1 MANPDSVAQKYPDSF
16 GNFAIASAQGVS
28 LAATGNAVV
37 ALPILKGGLTAGN
50 SVATSGAVIVR
61 RVTIQNPSGNVGTG
75 NISILS
81 SNDGNTSNAVVAAV
95 TLSSLT
101 GTGTFQDV
109 AISGGN
115 VLVSGYN
122 SQALFLKVNSNV
134 AGTVDIKVYGDTVN
148 F

>member
-1 MANPDSVAQKYPDSF
+1 MANPDSVGQNYPDSF
-16 GNFAIASAQGVS
+16 GAYAIASATASS

-37 ALPILKGGLTAGN
+37 ALPILSGGLTAGN

-61 RVTIQNPSGNVGTG
+61 RVTIQNPSANVSTG
-75 NISILS
+75 NISILTS
-81 SNDGNTSNAVVAAV
+81 SDGNVSNAVVANV
-95 TLSSLT
+95 VLSSLT
-101 GTGTFQDV
+101 GTGTFQD
-109 AISGGN
+109 ATISGGN

-134 AGTVDIKVYGDTVN
+134 AGTVDIRVYGDTVN